1 MSVLAQGLTGL
12 VLALALAD
20 MLARQPAGLLALA
33 VARGLLAALA
43 LATEGL
49 FLGAGLTALG
59 AGLALPFLVWRQP
72 AKTPPAVP
80 PPVPWPVWAVTIGL
94 IPLSLAV
101 GSLGLPMAILVAGL
115 LALLVRPDGAALAL
129 TTMQLGAA
137 LVLPALAGME
147 LGGVGPVGTGS
158 GGMGQGGIGAGLGLP
173 ATLAAC
179 LPVAAGLAILAGRR
193 RDGHDRPAT
202 AEPDGAEP

>member
-20 MLARQPAGLLALA
+20 MLARQPAGLLTLA

-59 AGLALPFLVWRQP
+59 AGLALPFLIWRRP
-72 AKTPPAVP
+72 AETPPAVL
-80 PPVPWPVWAVTIGL
+80 PPVPSPVWGVTIGL
-94 IPLSLAV
+94 IPLSLAA
-101 GSLGLPMAILVAGL
+101 GPLGLPMAILVAGL

-147 LGGVGPVGTGS
+147 LGG
-158 GGMGQGGIGAGLGLP
+158 IGAGPGLP

-202 AEPDGAEP
+202 AGPDGAEP